1 MCGSE
6 TTETRAG
13 AYQYEKY
20 LPLQTACYLSKVWIV
35 LHMTEYR
42 TRKRHGRKSVY
53 PIRSGR
59 PHIVRTR
66 VHVKGTEERRRRKT
80 WHVKGHWTHNKLGT
94 RIWIKPHDVHARE
107 KEFKEGPKNYTR
119 EELRFGGHF
128 NEVAENITREYEK
141 KGKEGEINP
150 KTGRPYTRKDAEEI
164 GRATAADIYREKMA
178 KAIE

>member
-35 LHMTEYR
+35 LHMIEYR

-59 PHIVRTR
+59 PHIIRTR
-66 VHVKGTEERRRRKT
+66 VHVKGTEEHRRRKT

-128 NEVAENITREYEK
+128 NEVAENIAREYEK

-150 KTGRPYTRKDAEEI
+150 KTGRPYTRKDAKEI

-178 KAIE
+178 KAMR